1 MASRSSET
9 AEHLS
14 LKQLAVIW
22 ACSHGFR
29 VCALEVRRPYSR
41 YRADVAAATS
51 SVMSDHG
58 KTAVFECK
66 ASRQDLLRDTTG
78 ETEAREQI
86 AATARRLATLRELIG
101 AHCPDLRRGESLF
114 PEFDAVDLRG
124 VRHQTHQRTEKRLR
138 TLQSKLADGVKF
150 ARISR
155 YRLASFCYLVTRDEF
170 MALAELPAGWGWL
183 VRKQNT
189 LDLAVKPTFSE
200 TTPATRVA
208 LLGRIAEAG
217 SWLLKSQFSII
228 VDPDQHVRTV

>member
-1 MASRSSET
+1 MASRCSET

-14 LKQLAVIW
+14 LKQLAVNW
-22 ACSHGFR
+22 ACSQGFR
-29 VCALEVRRPYSR
+29 VCALEVRLPHSR
-41 YRADVAAATS
+41 YRADLAAATPA
-51 SVMSDHG
+51 VMSDHG

-66 ASRQDLLRDTTG
+66 ASRPDLLRDTIR
-78 ETEAREQI
+78 ETEVREQI
-86 AATARRLATLRELIG
+86 AEMARRLAALRALIG
-101 AHCPDLRRGESLF
+101 AHCPDLRRGDSLF
-114 PEFDAVDLRG
+114 PEFDAIDLRG
-124 VRHQTHQRTEKRLR
+124 VRHPTYQRTEKRLR

-155 YRLASFCYLVTRDEF
+155 YRLASFCYLVTGEEF

-183 VRKQNT
+183 VRKQDS

-208 LLGRIAEAG
+208 LLERIAAAG
-217 SWLLKSQFSII
+217 TRLLKSQFSII